1 LFEIKTVIL
10 ENQPA
15 AYLPFLFFSLLPL
28 WPIWNFFPSLTVLV
42 IIFGLILHT
51 LHWLQDFV
59 RRRARRGH
67 SRSLKGIIQMWSNEP
82 QCFKAIL
89 CQEIAFQQIFSHA
102 FQKHPV
108 NKIIKNIEKRR
119 K

>member
-1 LFEIKTVIL
+1 VAHL
-10 ENQPA
+10 E
-15 AYLPFLFFSLLPL
+15 LLS
-28 WPIWNFFPSLTVLV
+28 IIAVLV

-59 RRRARRGH
+59 RRRARCGH

-108 NKIIKNIEKRR
+108 NKTIKNIEK
-119 K
+119 KEKND